1 MRCRFSSVFDR
12 APLIQPILFKT
23 AIYWIAVF
31 FARLAERFI
40 RFAVVEG
47 HWPGEFPAYLVTT
60 FSWRRFVAISLWILV
75 LFFIY
80 VTVTEFIQL
89 FGRTEMGRLF
99 FTSRPSELQLNRR
112 QRARELL
119 RFGRLA
125 DEHTADEFRDP
136 GSPAHR
142 QLVEIV
148 RRLARASRG

>member
-1 MRCRFSSVFDR
+1 V
-12 APLIQPILFKT
+12 T
-23 AIYWIAVF
+23 A
-31 FARLAERFI
+31 
-40 RFAVVEG
+40 
-47 HWPGEFPAYLVTT
+47 
-60 FSWRRFVAISLWILV
+60 
-75 LFFIY
+75 
-80 VTVTEFIQL
+80 TEIIQL
-89 FGRTEMGRLF
+89 FGRTEMARLF

-136 GSPAHR
+136 GSAAHR